1 MDRELLDEQ
10 VGFPAERGMGI
21 AQLMDRIRV
30 ELPRA
35 RLASYTPYVGPARRE
50 SRAWD
55 LEPSTSLDMVEA
67 AAR

>member
-35 RLASYTPYVGPARRE
+35 RLASYTRYVGPARRE